1 MIINK
6 KQENIIISIKIYS
19 ISVLKSFDVYYINEM
34 YDFISMKWD
43 SHNSSVKCQQV
54 MVITV

>member
-34 YDFISMKWD
+34 NDFISMKWD

>member
-34 YDFISMKWD
+34 NDFISMKWD

-54 MVITV
+54 MEITV